1 MENAL
6 KNGYW
11 NPPNQV
17 VVAMA
22 NNRSLNLSD
31 DVIRLVND
39 GIYSLY
45 SIKGSSK
52 LILITDTR
60 EFYLLDEKGNF
71 EEKLTSL
78 AGFPLQSPI
87 RVQDIKKYSGY
98 KVNYA

>member
-1 MENAL
+1 MKHASINDC
-6 KNGYW
+6 W
-11 NPPNQV
+11 NSPQRL
-17 VVAMA
+17 VAIMA

-45 SIKGSSK
+45 SVQHSDK

-60 EFYLLDEKGNF
+60 EFYLLDDQGNF
-71 EEKLTSL
+71 EQQLQSL
-78 AGFPLQSPI
+78 SDFPLKSPL
-87 RVQDIKKYSGY
+87 RVQDITKYSGY